1 MLLLPAELPSD
12 EARNAD
18 TSVNNKRKAILHR
31 YLMCG
36 RLSRGHPLGNAAFA
50 GRTPLSA
57 RDPHHL
63 PVVSDYSQHLEVPL

>member
-31 YLMCG
+31 INVWAFITRAPTG
-36 RLSRGHPLGNAAFA
+36 KRRLCRAHAIVD
-50 GRTPLSA
+50 T
-57 RDPHHL
+57 
-63 PVVSDYSQHLEVPL
+63 